1 MKILFVYAHPSPH
14 SLNATLKTY
23 AIAVLEREGHE
34 LQVSDLYAMKWKAVA
49 DAEDFPERDSSL
61 PLEYMT
67 ASGEAYENG
76 TQAKDIAA
84 EQEKLRWA
92 DAVVFQFPVW
102 WFGLPAILKG
112 WVDRVFAFKF
122 AYGYKNAGNAYRY
135 GEGVMEGKRAL
146 LSVTAGGPEIDYG
159 ARGINGPLEQLLFPI
174 THGTLFFPGMD
185 VLPTFAVY
193 DTSKM
198 DEAAVEAA
206 KQPWNSDWFACSW
219 MIRFLSGGKIK
230 EAIPTSTPSLPTSSQ
245 GLPGYRFISRRG
257 WEAPQRKIAE
267 LPPGLEPLGTLLIFL
282 AKARQN
288 KPSPAT
294 CGYYSLA
301 VNKK

>member
-122 AYGYKNAGNAYRY
+122 AYGYKDAGNAYRY

-206 KQPWNSDWFACSW
+206 KQALEQRLVRMFMDDPIPFRRQNQGGYPDKHTLASDIVPGLTGISVHIASRMGGTSAEDCRVTAGAGTVRNS
-219 MIRFLSGGKIK
+219 
-230 EAIPTSTPSLPTSSQ
+230 PH
-245 GLPGYRFISRRG
+245 LPG
-257 WEAPQRKIAE
+257 
-267 LPPGLEPLGTLLIFL
+267 
-282 AKARQN
+282 
-288 KPSPAT
+288 
-294 CGYYSLA
+294 
-301 VNKK
+301 